1 MFTQCPDCQTVFRVR
16 AAQLR
21 AASGRVRCSQCKHV
35 FNALDVLYETP
46 PSVETPEPKHVDPE
60 PFRDPNT
67 PGDLFEDMSLT
78 ETGEFELRHKD
89 DEAPKTVPWRE
100 TEPTLPLSD
109 RAEPALGETPVE
121 PGRDDADEAPAIPPP
136 RPVASNAHRPGRGW
150 LLAAFGLGLLLALQ
164 VVHAERVRLAAAP
177 GLGPLLRSVYGALDM
192 PIPPRRDPTRLHIIR
207 AQMGSHPTMAGVL
220 ELSAMLANE
229 AGFDQPWPVLKVS
242 LEDRFGK
249 TVGQRF
255 FQADAYLADD
265 AAPTFAANSNVVA
278 TLEIVDPGQDAVGFH
293 VQPCYPVDHGYA
305 CADRPQARTAE

>member
-78 ETGEFELRHKD
+78 ETGEFDLGPKRD
-89 DEAPKTVPWRE
+89 DAPKTVPWRE

-109 RAEPALGETPVE
+109 RAEPTLGETVDGPTE
-121 PGRDDADEAPAIPPP
+121 DDTPTAPSITPPH
-136 RPVASNAHRPGRGW
+136 AAHRPGRGW
-150 LLAAFGLGLLLALQ
+150 LLAAIVLGLTLALQ
-164 VVHAERVRLAAAP
+164 LVHAERVPLAGVP
-177 GLGPLLRSVYGALDM
+177 GLGSALKSVYGALGM
-192 PIPPRRDPTRLHIIR
+192 PIPPRRAPDRLHVIR
-207 AQMGSHPTMAGVL
+207 AQMGTHPTLPGVL

-242 LEDRFGK
+242 LEDRWGK

-255 FQADAYLADD
+255 FKAADYLADD
-265 AAPTFAANSNVVA
+265 AAAKFKANSNVVA
-278 TLEIVDPGQDAVGFH
+278 TVEIVDPGQDAVGFH
-293 VQPCYPVDHGYA
+293 VQPCFVVDNGYA
-305 CADRPQARTAE
+305 CADRQQARASD